1 MMNSQDIKVTNQSGG
16 FMKHILNAFSNFREG
31 TILITIIIFSAA
43 IALLSPYFLTVGNL
57 RTTAIGLSADGI
69 IALGMTCAL
78 ISGGFDLSVGSVLG
92 LSGVTAGAL
101 YIAGVNIW
109 LACLIAILV
118 SLVCGIINGVF
129 ISKVGINPFI
139 TTLAMMGMARGAAFV
154 ATQGSPQSLSGV
166 PQSFRMLGTGS
177 ILQIP
182 IMVIIFAI
190 LAIVG
195 QFLLRNSSPMRKLF
209 YLGSNEN
216 AAVLSGIK
224 TARVKNGVYIA
235 SALLSGIAG
244 ILTLARFGVAT
255 PLAGEGTELRVIS
268 AAIIGGTSLNG
279 GEGSIFG
286 TVLGV
291 ILLNIINNALVL
303 LRVSVYWQAFVSG
316 FILIIAVTIDQI
328 SHKRRSRKITTTG

>member
-1 MMNSQDIKVTNQSGG
+1 MNAKEIIEKNKFHNLLKS
-16 FMKHILNAFSNFREG
+16 ILNTFSNFREG
-31 TILITIIIFSAA
+31 TILITIIIFSGV
-43 IALLSPYFLTVGNL
+43 ISLLSPYFLTDGNL

-69 IALGMTCAL
+69 IALGMTYAL

-101 YIAGVNIW
+101 YIAGFNIW
-109 LACLIAILV
+109 VACLIAMIIAV
-118 SLVCGIINGVF
+118 ACGFINGLF

-166 PQSFRMLGTGS
+166 PESFRLLGTGN
-177 ILQIP
+177 ILGIP
-182 IMVIIFAI
+182 IIVIAFVI
-190 LAIVG
+190 LAILG
-195 QFLLRNSSPMRKLF
+195 QFLLLNYSPLRKLF
-209 YLGSNEN
+209 YIGSNEN
-216 AAVLSGIK
+216 AAVLSGIN
-224 TARVKNGVYIA
+224 TSRVKIGVYVT
-235 SALLSGIAG
+235 SAVLAGVAG

-279 GEGSIFG
+279 GEGSIIG

-303 LRVSVYWQAFVSG
+303 LRVSVYWQAFIGG
-316 FILIIAVTIDQI
+316 FILIAAVTIDQI
-328 SHKRRSRKITTTG
+328 SHRRRMRKVIN